1 MMLANSRENRTLISI
16 DNSEKTARIQ
26 IRKGAKQTKSQ
37 KCDHLK
43 KITSMLEGRR
53 KLVIK
58 KMSNKK

>member
-37 KCDHLK
+37 KYNHLK
-43 KITSMLEGRR
+43 KITSMLGGRR